1 MSQPISI
8 KDIARKFKCAPST
21 ISRALNDHPAIN
33 IETRKTIQEYAT
45 RIGYQKNTISLS
57 LLNKQSKT
65 LGVILPTM
73 AHFHESSMV
82 EGMEKI
88 LQPAGYLLNICVT
101 NESHALEQAY
111 MDRLVANRVDAICIS
126 LSQETY
132 DKNRNEHI
140 DHAISRALPLI
151 FMDRFYH
158 AQNLDQVITDDYQGA
173 FLATEH
179 LIQMGCRRIAHLHG
193 PKGITVSQQRFKGYL
208 DCLQKYQVPVY
219 PELLAH
225 VSFSADSALG
235 ATAALLDHQP
245 DGIFGVNDEVCFGAM
260 KVIREKNIRIPEEI
274 ALVGFDDIP
283 LAKFAYPPLSSVSR
297 QSRKIGEETAQ
308 LFLAKIDGLQ
318 KNKQISLQPQLII
331 RESSKKRII

>member
-8 KDIARKFKCAPST
+8 TDIARKFKCAPST

-45 RIGYQKNTISLS
+45 RIGYQKNTLSLS

-73 AHFHESSMV
+73 AHYHESAMV

-88 LQPAGYLLNICVT
+88 LQPAGYLLNICIT
-101 NESHALEQAY
+101 NESHTLERAY

-126 LSQETY
+126 MSQETY
-132 DKNRNEHI
+132 DKKRNEHI
-140 DHAISRALPLI
+140 DHAISRSLPLI

-158 AQNLDQVITDDYQGA
+158 GQNLDQVITDDYHGA

-179 LIQMGCRRIAHLHG
+179 LIQKGCRRIAHLHG
-193 PKGITVSQQRFKGYL
+193 PKGITVSQQRFKGYQ
-208 DCLQKYQVPVY
+208 DCLKNHQIPLLS
-219 PELLAH
+219 ELVVH
-225 VSFSADSALG
+225 VSFSAESAVE
-235 ATAALLDHQP
+235 ATQALLEHRP

-274 ALVGFDDIP
+274 AIVGFDDIP
-283 LAKFAYPPLSSVSR
+283 LAAFANPPLSSVSR
-297 QSRKIGEETAQ
+297 QSRKIGEETAR
-308 LFLAKIDGLQ
+308 LFLAKVDGQLENQ
-318 KNKQISLQPQLII
+318 QISLKPKLII
-331 RESSKKRII
+331 RDSSQKGIF

>member
-1 MSQPISI
+1 
-8 KDIARKFKCAPST
+8 
-21 ISRALNDHPAIN
+21 
-33 IETRKTIQEYAT
+33 
-45 RIGYQKNTISLS
+45 
-57 LLNKQSKT
+57 
-65 LGVILPTM
+65 M

-101 NESHALEQAY
+101 NESHALERAY

-132 DKNRNEHI
+132 DKKRNDHI

-173 FLATEH
+173 FMATEH

-193 PKGITVSQQRFKGYL
+193 PKGITVSQQRFQGYL
-208 DCLQKYQVPVY
+208 DCLRKYDLPLL
-219 PELLAH
+219 PELIAY
-225 VSFSADSALG
+225 VSFSAESAVK
-235 ATAALLDHQP
+235 ATMALLDHRP
-245 DGIFGVNDEVCFGAM
+245 DGIFGVNDEACFGAM
-260 KVIREKNIRIPEEI
+260 KVIREKNIRIPEDI

-283 LAKFAYPPLSSVSR
+283 LAQFAYPPLSSVSR

-308 LFLAKIDGLQ
+308 LFLAKINGLQ
-318 KNKQISLQPQLII
+318 EKNKLVWNPNSLFGNPQEKGFSEELID
-331 RESSKKRII
+331 